1 MPRLMALFA
10 NPRERHPF
18 HMYEMIHDQADSIAE
33 TLRRLEDVEPE
44 ALLGRP
50 RRLIV
55 TGCGTSFHAAMYG
68 ARIFQRAFG
77 PSCVVEAI
85 HAYDLAFGE
94 SVPRGAVVL
103 GVSHSGA
110 TLTTNRALRRAR
122 RTGLRTIGLC
132 GLDDSDME
140 RETSSTWTIGSTH
153 DRSWANTMSYTSQLA
168 AFAALATKIHRD
180 SLLGLHQVIR
190 RLPIV
195 VSKTLTC
202 ETEIRR
208 LARSV
213 ARRERL
219 TILGSEL
226 NEITVLEAALKIRE
240 TCSLPASG
248 YHMEQFLHGPFL
260 SVDGRES
267 IVMLRSS
274 DDGPRSLIIQ
284 RALAVSGAHVT
295 SVGDCV
301 GVDIRLPAA
310 HRYLRPIS
318 FVIPM
323 QFLAY
328 YAALTRRANPDI
340 MRTDIPRLRAGVE
353 ALFH

>member
-1 MPRLMALFA
+1 MVRFA

-18 HMYEMIHDQADSIAE
+18 HMYEMIHGQANSIAE
-33 TLRRLEDVEPE
+33 TLRRVEDVEPE

-50 RRLIV
+50 RHLII
-55 TGCGTSFHAAMYG
+55 TGCGTSFHAAIYG

-94 SVPRGAVVL
+94 SAPRGAVVL

-110 TLTTNRALRRAR
+110 TPTTNRALRRAR
-122 RTGLRTIGLC
+122 RKGLRTIGLC

-140 RETSSTWTIGSTH
+140 RETSGTWTIGSMH
-153 DRSWANTMSYTSQLA
+153 DCSWANTMSYTSQLA
-168 AFAALATKIHRD
+168 AFAALATKIHRE
-180 SLLGLHQVIR
+180 SLLGLPQAVR

-195 VSKTLTC
+195 VSKTLAC
-202 ETEIRR
+202 EAQVRR

-213 ARRERL
+213 ALRERV

-226 NEITVLEAALKIRE
+226 NEVTALEAALKIRE
-240 TCSLPASG
+240 TCSLSASG
-248 YHMEQFLHGPFL
+248 YHTEQFLHGPFL

-267 IVMLRSS
+267 IVMLRSI

-284 RALAVSGAHVT
+284 RALAAAGARVT
-295 SVGDCV
+295 SIGDRV

-310 HRYLRPIS
+310 HRYLRPIL

-328 YAALTRRANPDI
+328 YAALARHANPDI